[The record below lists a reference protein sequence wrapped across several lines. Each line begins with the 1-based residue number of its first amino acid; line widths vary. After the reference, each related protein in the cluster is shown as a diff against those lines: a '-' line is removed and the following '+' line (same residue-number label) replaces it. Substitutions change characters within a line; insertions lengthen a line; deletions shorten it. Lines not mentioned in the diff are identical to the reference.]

1 MKPKVC
7 LFSAHSPNTGG
18 GAVILRSLISHLPEL
33 DIQWKY
39 FSAQP
44 VKGFESGHLGQGIMG
59 SSILNDVIG
68 TWRMLRGA
76 KVSRLDEIVQQLL
89 AVECDA
95 YWVISHNEGL
105 RIALELK
112 KLQKDRPVHVTFH
125 DDWAGS
131 LASRSKRYFLFAGLA
146 KKMAVKVMKSVN
158 DFDVISKGM
167 QSYYKT
173 LSGQTGEICH
183 RYLEPLQLNQDFTKS
198 DNIDQ
203 LTIGH
208 IGSVYDKNDLIK
220 FLEVLKRYGA
230 EKNKKIRL
238 NMWGYHPAS
247 NDIPSDYSDI
257 ISIKGD
263 LSEDK
268 VLLELATCSFVYCM
282 YPMDKNAALF
292 SKTSLPTKLS
302 SYVMAGRPIFGQGP
316 SDSTLAEFIKATS
329 TGSMW
334 SNHDNKKGIEVLDLI
349 IKLDIHE
356 SIWHKARELYF
367 GESNLKTMRNT
378 FIPRRNASENAE

>member
-33 DIQWKY
+33 NIQWKY
-39 FSAQP
+39 LSAQP

-59 SSILNDVIG
+59 SSIVNDVIG

-76 KVSRLDEIVQQLL
+76 KVSRADEIVQQLL
-89 AVECDA
+89 AAECDA

-158 DFDVISKGM
+158 NFDVISKGM

-198 DNIDQ
+198 DNNDQ

-220 FLEVLKRYGA
+220 FLETLKQYGA

-238 NMWGYHPAS
+238 NMWGYHPTSA
-247 NDIPSDYSDI
+247 DIPSDYSDI

-268 VLLELATCSFVYCM
+268 VLLELAKCKMVYCM
-282 YPMDKNAALF
+282 YPMDKNASLF
-292 SKTSLPTKLS
+292 SQTSLPTKLS

-316 SDSTLAEFIKATS
+316 SDSTLAEFIKTTS

-349 IKLDIHE
+349 IKLDVNE
-356 SIWHKARELYF
+356 NTWQKARELYF
-367 GESNLKTMRNT
+367 GESNLNTMRNT
-378 FIPRRNASENAE
+378 FMPSRNASENAE